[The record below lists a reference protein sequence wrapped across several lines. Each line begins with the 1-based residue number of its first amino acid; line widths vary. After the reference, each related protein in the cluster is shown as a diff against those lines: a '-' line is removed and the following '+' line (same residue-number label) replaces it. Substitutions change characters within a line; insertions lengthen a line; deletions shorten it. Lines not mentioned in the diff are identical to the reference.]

1 MYTLRVQ
8 NPNRRGL
15 VNQEPGR
22 GITNKIEDQYGESVN
37 IGASITK
44 SGVMA

>member
-1 MYTLRVQ
+1 MYALRVQ

-15 VNQEPGR
+15 VNQEPER
-22 GITNKIEDQYGESVN
+22 GIRDKIKDQYGESVN

-44 SGVMA
+44 SGLKT